1 MTYSE
6 DILSK
11 SNHKIGYYVA
21 FDGISTPISTHASIS
36 GSIAAMIRPP
46 DGSGTSLDR
55 SRSLVMPGG
64 FAAECFANQQMI
76 SYFARRGGTI
86 ATLEEGIG
94 ATATTIKFN
103 EGTIFSAGATI
114 YIEKETIILGTIS
127 AGEYVGC
134 FRQSHKSELQDH
146 SGGAIASDRPRYWL
160 GRRAK
165 LYAVDLETMNEK
177 AIRTGILSASPR
189 FSNGVYQLS
198 FVDMQRE
205 FNRKIFTGYQSQKGT
220 VQDVIFSSTV
230 HNFNVKVS
238 DIRQFSTTADSHVK
252 INFGNSFAVFKVRPV
267 QVSVANST
275 VNFILRTLGG
285 WESDLLGYGGEVE
298 SESDVIDY
306 FNSVDEDA
314 PELSV
319 QTVGF
324 VRGSPAICA
333 LMMMTSRN
341 GDTQNGGYD
350 LLPGTSAAIDP
361 TESDLR
367 PRRIGAGISQDWV
380 DFASWEE
387 YAEGESIVVL
397 IDKTTSLIEFLE
409 EIVFLLGGYIYISD
423 DGRISFK
430 KYSPAVPQK
439 LAADNY
445 DEGEIINMARSIIDD
460 ESEVVS
466 SALVEVDYDFSL
478 NKFMRTVEVAW
489 ATTYQTYGE
498 GRSQIKISSKWMRTA
513 DSSLNTNLASSI
525 VSEEDIVRMMDRIYA
540 RTRDGV
546 LKIKIS
552 VPFKFSDLFRPGYI
566 FKFSD
571 STLPS
576 EGSIGFTNKQFEVVG
591 INPNYQNGRVEVEA
605 EEQPRGWL
613 VAPAAFVDTYNGGT
627 LTAGFVL
634 TGDEKLLFDS
644 DPGFDFIEDC
654 KVIIYQ
660 AAAVPSFST
669 SGIGVVTSTSASSI
683 TFAAAPTVTPAPGDL
698 IVLDI
703 SVNTGN
709 TNESTGA
716 DVEDHLF
723 NADSSASPPTL
734 LAGAITPNKWS

>member
-1 MTYSE
+1 MTYSD

-11 SNHKIGYYVA
+11 SNHKIGYRIS
-21 FDGISTPISTHASIS
+21 FDGIETSISTHASIS
-36 GSIAAMIRPP
+36 GAISSLVRPP

-64 FAAECFANQQMI
+64 FAAECFGNQQMI
-76 SYFARRGGTI
+76 SYFARRGGTT
-86 ATLEEGIG
+86 ATLEEGIE
-94 ATATTIKFN
+94 TTTTTLRLN
-103 EGTIFSAGATI
+103 EGTIFSPGSTI
-114 YIEKETIILGTIS
+114 YVEKETIILGSIS
-127 AGEYVGC
+127 AGEYTGC
-134 FRQSHKSELQDH
+134 FRGSYKSELQAH

-205 FNRKIFTGYQSQKGT
+205 FNRKIFTGYQSQNGT
-220 VQDVIFSSTV
+220 IENVVSSNV
-230 HNFNVKVS
+230 EQNFDVKVS
-238 DIRQFSTTADSHVK
+238 DIRQFSTTADGHVK
-252 INFGNSFAVFKVRPV
+252 INFGNSFAVFKIRPV
-267 QVSVANST
+267 QVSVANSS
-275 VNFILRTLGG
+275 VKLILRTLGG
-285 WESDLLGYGGEVE
+285 WESDLLGYGGEVN
-298 SESDVIDY
+298 SDDEIVSY
-306 FNSVDEDA
+306 FNSVPDT
-314 PELSV
+314 PEISI
-319 QTVGF
+319 QSVGF
-324 VRGSPAICA
+324 VRGSPALCA
-333 LMMMTSRN
+333 LMVTTSRN
-341 GDTQNGGYD
+341 GDVQNGGFD

-361 TESDLR
+361 AATDLR
-367 PRRIGAGISQDWV
+367 PRRIGAGISQGWV

-397 IDKTTSLIEFLE
+397 IDKTMSLIDFLE
-409 EIVFLLGGYIYISD
+409 EIVFLLGGYVYIND

-430 KYSPAVPQK
+430 KYLPAIPQK
-439 LAADNY
+439 LSIDSY
-445 DEGEIINMARSIIDD
+445 DEGEIINMARSIVDD

-466 SALVEVDYDFSL
+466 SALVEVDYDFAS
-478 NKFMRTVEVAW
+478 NKYMKTIEVAW
-489 ATTYQTYGE
+489 ASTWQTYGE
-498 GRSQIKISSKWMRTA
+498 GRSQIKISSRWLRTA
-513 DSSLNTNLASSI
+513 DSRLNTNLASSI
-525 VSEEDIVRMMDRIYA
+525 VSEEDIVRMMDRVFA
-540 RTRDGV
+540 RTSDGV

-576 EGSIGFTNKQFEVVG
+576 EGAIGFSNKQFEVVG

-613 VAPAAFVDTYNGGT
+613 VAPAAFVDTYDAGT
-627 LTAGFVL
+627 ITAAFVL

-669 SGIGVVTSTSASSI
+669 SGVGVVSSTGVDSV
-683 TFAAAPTVTPAPGDL
+683 TFSAAPTVVPAPGDL
-698 IVLDI
+698 IVMDI

-709 TNESTGA
+709 TNSTGA

-723 NADSSASPPTL
+723 NADSSVSPPTL
-734 LAGAITPNKWS
+734 LSGAIVPNKWS